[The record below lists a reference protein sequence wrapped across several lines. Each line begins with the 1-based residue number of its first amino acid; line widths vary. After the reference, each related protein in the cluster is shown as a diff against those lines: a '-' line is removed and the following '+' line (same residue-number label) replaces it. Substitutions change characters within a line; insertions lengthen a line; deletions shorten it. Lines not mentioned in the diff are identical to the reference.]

1 VIFGFF
7 DESGFSD
14 RPHVVRTW
22 GLKGQTPLIQSAGG
36 WKRLT
41 AAGMVV
47 LNAKTKRTSALFWL
61 LQKGMHKEKMLSIL
75 NDLKKKYRRRRF
87 TLLWDSLPVHKA
99 KIVTRFVE
107 ENSSWL
113 TDVRFPC
120 YAPELNP
127 QEYGWSGMKR
137 KDFGN
142 YCAPSIQSLKGKVR
156 RVLKKRASE
165 RAFLRG
171 CIKASGLLNAGELG
185 EG

>member
-1 VIFGFF
+1 MFGFF

-41 AAGMVV
+41 VAGMVTW
-47 LNAKTKRTSALFWL
+47 NAKTKRTSALFWL
-61 LQKGMHKEKMLSIL
+61 LKRGMRKEKMLSLL
-75 NDLKKKYRRRRF
+75 NDLKKQYHQRHF
-87 TLLWDSLPVHKA
+87 ILLWDSLPAHKA

-107 ENSSWL
+107 ENYSWL
-113 TDVRFPC
+113 TAVRFPC

-127 QEYGWSGMKR
+127 QEYVWSGTKR

-142 YCAPSIQSLKGKVR
+142 YCAPSMQSLKGKVR
-156 RVLKKRASE
+156 RVLKKRSGE
-165 RAFLRG
+165 PAFLRG
-171 CIKASGLLNAGELG
+171 CIKASGLLSARELG